1 MWKEK
6 TVNEE
11 KKKHSFFK
19 TQDKEK
25 KTKKREEKRNG
36 KKHPGKKEI
45 FGKKKNCKWE
55 ENSLENNHFSKPKG
69 LKKCKKGDKGKFCK
83 RIRG

>member
-1 MWKEK
+1 MRKIK
-6 TVNEE
+6 R
-11 KKKHSFFK
+11 KHSFFK

-45 FGKKKNCKWE
+45 FGKKKNCK
-55 ENSLENNHFSKPKG
+55 
-69 LKKCKKGDKGKFCK
+69 
-83 RIRG
+83 